1 MRRLSLVVPLV
12 SLLVA
17 AATVSAPAA
26 PTPATAF
33 VLAGGGWG
41 HGVGMSQWGA
51 FGQAKAGRAYKEIL
65 GTYFPGTAL
74 GAPAGTV
81 PEKVRVLV
89 GDDIASVAVTSTA
102 PIVAV
107 DGAGK
112 RYRLGAGVT
121 VDRTLELPVGKEGA
135 AKTVPPPLTLQ
146 PTGGASLVSGGKT
159 YRGTFEVSRSG
170 TRLQLVNR
178 VSLEAYLLGV
188 VPGEMPK
195 EWPLEALKAQA
206 VAARTYAV
214 RGLVEGRSFDLY
226 SDWRSQVYYGVG
238 SEAPAATRAV
248 RETRGQILT
257 YEGKPAQV
265 FYFSSS
271 GGRTLSA
278 LDVFGTDVPYLVS
291 VDDPWD
297 EASPNHRWASQLLSG
312 AQVAKRFGL
321 TGVVADASV
330 VPGTPGKPA
339 VLRLTTAAGGTSEAR
354 LSDVRARLGLKSTGF
369 RLGVLRLDP
378 PAARVAGGALVL
390 TGVAKAVEMPV
401 VEQRAASGAWTTA
414 KRIEPTPTGE
424 FKVRLK
430 IAATTAYRLSAA
442 GLAGPAVTVRVA
454 P

>member
-12 SLLVA
+12 ALLVA

-89 GDDIASVAVTSTA
+89 GDGIASVAVTSTA

-135 AKTVPPPLTLQ
+135 AKAVPPPLTLQ

-170 TRLQLVNR
+170 ARLQLVNR

-321 TGVVADASV
+321 TGVVADASL

-354 LSDVRARLGLKSTGF
+354 LSDARARLGLKSTGF

-378 PAARVAGGALVL
+378 PAARVAAGALVL
-390 TGVAKAVEMPV
+390 TGVAKAVETPV
-401 VEQRAASGAWTTA
+401 LEQRAASGAWATA
-414 KRIEPTPTGE
+414 KRIEPSATGE

>member
-12 SLLVA
+12 ALLVA

-89 GDDIASVAVTSTA
+89 GDGIASVAVTSTA

-135 AKTVPPPLTLQ
+135 AKAVPPPLTLQ

-170 TRLQLVNR
+170 ARLQLVNR

-321 TGVVADASV
+321 TGVVADASL

-378 PAARVAGGALVL
+378 PTARVAAGALVL
-390 TGVAKAVEMPV
+390 TGVAKAVETPV

-414 KRIEPTPTGE
+414 KRIEPSPTGE

-442 GLAGPAVTVRVA
+442 GLAGPVVTVRVA

>member
-12 SLLVA
+12 ALLVA

-89 GDDIASVAVTSTA
+89 GDGIASVAVTSTA
-102 PIVAV
+102 PLVAV

-112 RYRLGAGVT
+112 RYRLGVGVT

-135 AKTVPPPLTLQ
+135 AKAVPPPLTLQ

-170 TRLQLVNR
+170 ARLQLVNR

-321 TGVVADASV
+321 TGVVADASL

-378 PAARVAGGALVL
+378 PAARVAAGALVL
-390 TGVAKAVEMPV
+390 TGVAKAVETPV

-414 KRIEPTPTGE
+414 KRIEPSPTGE

>member
-12 SLLVA
+12 VLLVA

-74 GAPAGTV
+74 GASAGTV

-89 GDDIASVAVTSTA
+89 GDGIASVAVTSTA
-102 PIVAV
+102 PLVAV

-112 RYRLGAGVT
+112 RYRLGVGVT

-135 AKTVPPPLTLQ
+135 AKAVPPPLTLQ
-146 PTGGASLVSGGKT
+146 PTGGASLVSSGKT
-159 YRGTFEVSRSG
+159 YRGTFEISRSG
-170 TRLQLVNR
+170 ARLQLVNR

-278 LDVFGTDVPYLVS
+278 LDVFGTDVPYLVA

-297 EASPNHRWASQLLSG
+297 EASPNHRWANRLLSG

-321 TGVVADASV
+321 TGVVADASF

-339 VLRLTTAAGGTSEAR
+339 VLRFTTAAGASSEAR

-369 RLGVLRLDP
+369 RLGVLRLDAP
-378 PAARVAGGALVL
+378 SARVAPMVL
-390 TGVAKAVEMPV
+390 RPDRHE
-401 VEQRAASGAWTTA
+401 
-414 KRIEPTPTGE
+414 TP
-424 FKVRLK
+424 
-430 IAATTAYRLSAA
+430 
-442 GLAGPAVTVRVA
+442 
-454 P
+454 

>member
-12 SLLVA
+12 ALLVA

-89 GDDIASVAVTSTA
+89 GDGIASVAVTSTA
-102 PIVAV
+102 PLVAV

-112 RYRLGAGVT
+112 RYRLGVGVT

-135 AKTVPPPLTLQ
+135 AKAVPPPLTLQ

-170 TRLQLVNR
+170 ARLQLVNR

-257 YEGKPAQV
+257 YDGKPAQV

-321 TGVVADASV
+321 TGVVADAAL

-378 PAARVAGGALVL
+378 PAARVAAGALVL
-390 TGVAKAVEMPV
+390 TGVAKAVETPV
-401 VEQRAASGAWTTA
+401 VEQRAASGIWTTA
-414 KRIEPTPTGE
+414 KRIEPSPTGE

>member
-1 MRRLSLVVPLV
+1 
-12 SLLVA
+12 
-17 AATVSAPAA
+17 
-26 PTPATAF
+26 
-33 VLAGGGWG
+33 
-41 HGVGMSQWGA
+41 MSQWGA
-51 FGQAKAGRAYKEIL
+51 FGQAKAGRAYKQIL

-89 GDDIASVAVTSTA
+89 GDGIASVAVTSTA

-112 RYRLGAGVT
+112 RYRLGAGR
-121 VDRTLELPVGKEGA
+121 DGRPHARAAGRQGGRGEGRA
-135 AKTVPPPLTLQ
+135 ARPLTLQ
-146 PTGGASLVSGGKT
+146 PTGGANLASGGKT
-159 YRGTFEVSRSG
+159 FRGTFEVSRSG
-170 TRLQLVNR
+170 ARLQLVNR

-214 RGLVEGRSFDLY
+214 RALVEGRAFDLY

-278 LDVFGTDVPYLVS
+278 LDVFGDGRSVPRRGRRPVGRG
-291 VDDPWD
+291 VAEPPVGEPAAERRPGR
-297 EASPNHRWASQLLSG
+297 EAVRPHGRRRRRVPRTRHAGQARG
-312 AQVAKRFGL
+312 APPH
-321 TGVVADASV
+321 D
-330 VPGTPGKPA
+330 
-339 VLRLTTAAGGTSEAR
+339 GGR
-354 LSDVRARLGLKSTGF
+354 RRRAR
-369 RLGVLRLDP
+369 
-378 PAARVAGGALVL
+378 
-390 TGVAKAVEMPV
+390 
-401 VEQRAASGAWTTA
+401 RA
-414 KRIEPTPTGE
+414 
-424 FKVRLK
+424 
-430 IAATTAYRLSAA
+430 
-442 GLAGPAVTVRVA
+442 
-454 P
+454 

>member
-12 SLLVA
+12 ALLVA

-51 FGQAKAGRAYKEIL
+51 FGQAKAGRTYKEIL

-89 GDDIASVAVTSTA
+89 GDGIASVAVTSTA

-135 AKTVPPPLTLQ
+135 AKAVPPPLTLQ

-170 TRLQLVNR
+170 ARLQLVNR

-321 TGVVADASV
+321 TGVVADASL

-378 PAARVAGGALVL
+378 PAARVAAGALVL
-390 TGVAKAVEMPV
+390 TGVAKAVETPV

-414 KRIEPTPTGE
+414 KRIEPSATGE

>member
-1 MRRLSLVVPLV
+1 MRRLTVVVPLV
-12 SLLVA
+12 ALVVA

-26 PTPATAF
+26 PAPATAF

-65 GTYFPGTAL
+65 ATYFPGTAL
-74 GAPAGTV
+74 GAPAGTL
-81 PEKVRVLV
+81 PDKVRVLV
-89 GDDIASVAVTSTA
+89 GGGLASVAVTSTS

-112 RYRLGAGVT
+112 RYRLGAAVT
-121 VDRTLELPVGKEGA
+121 VARPLELPVGKDGA
-135 AKTVPPPLTLQ
+135 AKAVPPPLTLQ
-146 PTGGASLVSGGKT
+146 PTGGANLVSGGKT
-159 YRGTFEVSRSG
+159 YRGTFEVTRSG
-170 TRLQLVNR
+170 TKLQLVNR

-257 YEGKPAQV
+257 YDGKPAQV

-312 AQVAKRFGL
+312 VQIAKRFGL
-321 TGVVADASV
+321 TGVVADASL

-354 LSDVRARLGLKSTGF
+354 LSDVRAKLGLKSTGF
-369 RLGVLRLDP
+369 TLGVLRLDP
-378 PAARVAGGALVL
+378 PSARMPAGALVL
-390 TGVAKAVEMPV
+390 TGVAKGVDAPV
-401 VEQRAASGAWTTA
+401 LEQRAASGAWTTA
-414 KRIEPTPTGE
+414 KRLEPSAKGE
-424 FKVRLK
+424 FEVRLK

-442 GLAGPAVTVRVA
+442 GLGGPAVTVRVA